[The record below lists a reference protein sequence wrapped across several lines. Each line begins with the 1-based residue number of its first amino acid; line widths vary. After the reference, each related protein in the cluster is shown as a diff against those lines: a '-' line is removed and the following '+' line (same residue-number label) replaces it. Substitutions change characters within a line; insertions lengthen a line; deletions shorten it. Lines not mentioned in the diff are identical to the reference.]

1 MNEPKKVLLVDDDT
15 DLVAVNRAV
24 LESRGYAIVAAH
36 TGPAGLVKAKA
47 EKPDLVV
54 LDVMMGTNSE
64 GFDLARALRADD
76 ATKHIPLIM
85 VTSVNTTVPFRF
97 EPDPTY
103 LPVDRFLE
111 KPLAPEALLSEVQ
124 KMLAL

>member
-1 MNEPKKVLLVDDDT
+1 MSDVKKVLLVDDDA

-24 LESRGYAIVAAH
+24 LESHGFAIAVAYS
-36 TGPAGLVKAKA
+36 GPKGLVAAKA
-47 EKPDLVV
+47 EAPDLIV

-64 GFDLARALRADD
+64 GFDLARALKKDE

-85 VTSVNTTVPFRF
+85 VTSVNTTVPFKF
-97 EPDPTY
+97 EPDPKY

-111 KPLAPEALLSEVQ
+111 KPLAPEALLKEVQ
-124 KMLAL
+124 AMVS